1 MKNYRVNAESMGD
14 GWSNADEAAKLWNKH
29 ILPVLQEAANC
40 DECDHEPPTVS
51 VGHGRAAYADDW
63 AWEEF
68 CGREAGEDES
78 VCIALAEELREK
90 LK

>member
-1 MKNYRVNAESMGD
+1 MKDYRANAESMGD

-29 ILPVLQEAANC
+29 ILPVLQEATNY
-40 DECDHEPPTVS
+40 DECDPEPPTVS
-51 VGHGRAAYADDW
+51 VDHGHDW
-63 AWEEF
+63 AWDEF